1 MKKRL
6 VSILLVLVMV
16 LGMLPTVAFAADTA
30 PTEISSAEEFAAM
43 TATAGSSYIL
53 TKDITVTTPYS
64 KDFKG
69 TFDGNGHTITLNITA
84 TAVKSGLFASL
95 AGGAVIKNVITAG
108 SINAASYNNVGG
120 IVGQVSTAT
129 GTVTIQNCKNTAN
142 ILGKQGVGGIVG
154 YAYSSKALIIEN
166 CGNTG
171 TISSTDA
178 SGGRVG
184 GIGGNLLTTV
194 VSQITNCFNQGTIE
208 SKASNSAGLVGY
220 GQYLTIKNCYSTGS
234 VSGSYTTA
242 TICPSGQGN
251 VTLENCYAL
260 EGTSSFFYRSN
271 GATKDDASGFEDEE
285 TMKSTTFAQTLGSG
299 FMYKAGDYPA
309 LSWETPKATKV
320 FKITPA
326 AAKLEVYDQDE
337 DTIIYTGTGAEH
349 TVALPAGTYGYD
361 VTCDGYEDV
370 NGSDIVVSAEDA
382 EAGKALDEVV
392 VTMKEDASAWT
403 TISVTKD
410 PASTVVTIKDASGAA
425 VSAQAD
431 GSYKLLKTGKYTYTA
446 TTTDEGYEAVSGD
459 VDLTASTLDV
469 VLPQVTGLAIK
480 TAATKTEYYQGDAID
495 TTGLEVTISYK
506 SGDTLDVAAA
516 DFASKGIKV
525 SFSSAVVSDDVTVTI
540 SYKGQSATYKVSVA
554 DKPMPSTLFNGLK
567 GYATVEY
574 SSSNET
580 KIPKDKAFVE
590 TTKDGETV
598 LKSNSYDVNSS
609 TVTITI
615 KFASELPTSNFIF
628 DYKTSS
634 EKNYDYFSVNG
645 STSKTLSGEID
656 WTRYALSV
664 KPGDTLTLAYTKD
677 SSSKSGD
684 DCVYLRNFG
693 FAFNATFNVTT
704 EGATVTLKNKDT
716 GAAISGTDNKF
727 VVTPGTYEYTV
738 SKFGY
743 VSETGE
749 FTITKADFSKDVTL
763 KEGSKQKV
771 TLNIAIPEDAI
782 GDYTLTVQSGSDYSD
797 TKTSS
802 EKKVE
807 LELTPA
813 SYTYTITHPDCKTA
827 TGTFTVGESAQSI
840 DIELVRAVVFRDFF
854 ANCVGITAE
863 NHERRPWKIV
873 EDQTNGNYLTTE
885 GVSTGYGSSYLTTIT
900 LTATDNV
907 RLSFDVTPYCYGSS
921 YRFVIA
927 KNGTTVKSY
936 DRSDKWES
944 YTIDLNK
951 GDVLTLTFT
960 PYGTSY
966 YTRLKNFQSAR
977 LATIDFATDPA
988 DAAITVKNAD
998 GTVVNPASGTTYVLS
1013 EGEYT
1018 YTASKFGYE
1027 DVEGEFTV
1035 EGGKDKTIT
1044 VPALPELPKF
1054 GVAFGITM
1062 PNDCQDDGYTVT
1074 IKQGTTVAYTGSDV
1088 SCKLPAGD
1096 YTYTVSSP
1104 KCESATGSFTVKGN
1118 MAIRV
1123 TLERKLV
1130 FADFFPSGVDAVN
1143 DAANP
1148 YKIVTSDD
1156 GNYLTTQGYSSYGE
1170 YTITLTFTKGG
1181 LFSFDYYGDPYNN
1194 QYYPF
1199 TVKNGSETLLTS
1211 YNSAEWKEF
1220 RTVVEAGDVLTLTSK
1235 QMSNTSCYV
1244 HLKNFKLA
1252 GANTV
1257 SFTVETEDA
1266 VLTVKD
1272 ADGKT
1277 IAPSEGTTYELSD
1290 GTYTYTVSKFGF
1302 AAAEETFTVAGA
1314 DLTIT
1319 VPALKA
1325 LDTKKITFQLT
1336 PASAVVTVSHAVTG
1350 AQTANDNGEYELFE
1364 GETYTYTVTCE
1375 GYGEKSGTITVT
1387 DDEMIEV
1394 TLAFLGTAWDG
1405 TSTTKPA
1412 GSGTVSDPYQI
1423 SNGAELAWFASEVN
1437 GGKYTICA
1445 KLTDD
1450 INLGNQTWTPIGN
1463 YYSDYSSKYN
1473 GTFDGGFHTISGLK
1487 ATTGGLFG
1495 YLNPLATV
1503 KNLTVSGDVSGE
1515 SAAGMISYASEGTI
1529 DSCAAFGTVTVTG
1542 SGFNF
1547 SGGGIVGRGVG
1558 SSNVIRNCANAAT
1571 IINNCTSY
1579 STELSTGGIVGY
1591 TYGTVEN
1598 CYSTGDVKARTDRT
1612 NKALGGL
1619 VGYLRSGAKVV
1630 NCYSAGTVTGPADGI
1645 GAFIGSNSGTI
1656 SGSFYRSNA
1665 AAKAVAT
1672 GSSTG
1677 LTAKTE
1683 AEMKDKSFIREDL
1696 GMKLYHVDT
1705 DAINGGYPVLAWQGG
1720 SEVVITDDEKYV
1732 TLDLQAL
1739 TLRDLDL
1746 AETIET
1752 LRAQADEEVEDMV
1765 ADLTLSE
1772 LNEYIQ
1778 DNFDMPNAS
1787 FKTREEALEVFREEY
1802 YQIVAESY
1810 FEETGVEI
1818 DLSGDGT
1825 IEPDNAGV
1833 YHIKNAARLEL
1844 VTTGENGSKISW
1856 TVAPAGYL
1864 DLSTGKVTLPASGTV
1879 TLTLTATAKSGSEQ
1893 KTRDLSVVL
1902 YSAPKQA
1909 DELFTEIQTKLNE
1922 KSAFIQPVQIRG
1934 QKTVQDAMSY
1944 WLYENGYDDEGIEV
1958 SFVSAGTRATNFNGD
1973 TTAFIGENGVVT
1985 YYQGQAGTS
1994 SVNQVVYNNVQLKL
2008 TKDGAEK
2015 TIKATVHI
2023 GWDTDKAEELMNQ
2036 ALEQLSWENIRGQN
2050 TNEVSDETVADFSG
2064 TIVDGQVSEKL
2075 SVQRSFTFSG
2085 ATVRIGYISLPSD
2098 AVTADWEDSRIYIS
2112 PRRPDQGEEPT
2123 TFDLQL
2129 VTLFDDNLDDY
2140 TKEAL
2145 KSRTSD
2151 DNTTLQNKRS
2161 FRITVAPQTESA
2173 ATVLD
2178 KNLEEIYP
2186 TLMKDFYD
2194 KKTVID
2200 MENVTADIQLP
2211 TATQMSNAGIFD
2223 YVFEDHILRFTSS
2236 NPDVLEVYGYRLM
2249 AYRPLPNEDPV
2260 DVTFTVEICKRGEK
2274 DADGKYTYGATLG
2287 KATFTLTIQPLTQK
2301 ELDDAAALMKKLCTE
2316 EVYWNGIKGENTDK
2330 NNITKDLNSFDE
2342 IEVNS
2347 DGSVTY
2353 IRGAINKNFNR
2364 VEISELPGYDPMA
2377 VYGETWRLFR
2387 SSRPDVL
2394 KHENLVI
2401 REQPKF
2407 NTKVTIDS
2415 VMGYEKYARY
2425 YIKHV
2430 LGNRDDAEQY
2440 ASFAQ
2445 FYKQP
2450 ISIEV
2455 TVTGTTGLD
2464 DPNPPTT
2471 FNAFVYVDAY
2481 KPDGTTPI
2489 DNFTAK
2495 YTLDKPY
2502 EYEVPYTGSPV
2513 TALEVMRDF
2522 FTNSGYTS
2530 NITASSYGAYI
2541 YTITDPNGVT
2551 LTAAT
2556 DDRPYSGWMYTVGGK
2571 LAENMID
2578 SEFIKDGD
2586 MIHFYFVENYYTDLD
2601 PDSDQYKQ
2609 YKAMADDAIALI
2621 DAIPSE
2627 ITSENAASYESAVK
2641 RARNAY
2647 DDLYAG
2653 IRDTMIP
2660 EESKQKLEEAEAKLA
2675 AYKDGSQIA
2684 NVEALIDALPA
2695 AKRMALSDKDALEKA
2710 EAAYAA
2716 LTEDQ
2721 QAKVNETLVQ
2731 KLADCR
2737 TKLDELLVD
2746 GGDDLAAAEAVEQLI
2761 RQTPADA
2768 DNVTA
2773 NYAQAIEKA
2782 SEAYNALSTKARKLV
2797 ASELSKRLT
2806 ANEKALTAN
2815 QKAAAKVDTL
2825 IEKLPEDAQDLTL
2838 SQSKSVTSAKNA
2850 YDKLTDAQKTFVVK
2864 DNVTRLNASVAKI
2877 AELQAEADKIAD
2889 DKAAAAAVDKL
2900 VKALPKTGK
2909 VKTSDKAKI
2918 EAAEAAY
2925 AALTDDQ
2932 KAYLTTDA
2940 EALIAS
2946 ARAELDA
2953 AIEEENAQIDASE
2966 YATILIRALPAA
2978 EDVTLADQEAI
2989 EAAREAYE
2997 LGKDHVEKADLKL
3010 LTACEK
3016 ALKKA
3021 IKQDE
3026 KDQKSAATFIA
3037 KIEKLPQPEEV
3048 LVKNKRAIE
3057 AVRKAY
3063 EKLNDNAKAYAD
3075 ANTEAMQKLS
3085 DCEAALEAAIEDEEK
3100 ADAVE
3105 ALIKKLPTVKRVK
3118 DDDEEAVQTAW
3129 EAYSELTAKQKDLI
3143 AAKNVEKLLAL
3154 CEHFGI
3160 DTSEEETDVEA
3171 LAQAQEEAELQ
3182 AAAIEAFVLADDEDT
3197 ADDAE

>member
-30 PTEISSAEEFAAM
+30 PAEISSASEFAAM
-43 TATAGSSYIL
+43 KAGGNYIL
-53 TKDITVTTPYS
+53 TKDIEISTPYS
-64 KDFKG
+64 GFSG
-69 TFDGNGHTITLNITA
+69 TFDGNYHTITLKINAGSYT
-84 TAVKSGLFASL
+84 GLFTALIGTASGTTVKNL
-95 AGGAVIKNVITAG
+95 IVEGSVTSSGSYVGGIAGNVTTYNGSVRIENCKNNATISGTSYVGGIIGRHDMDGTVTIESCANTG
-108 SINAASYNNVGG
+108 SVTGSDNVGG
-120 IVGQVSTAT
+120 IAGRAVSVNMTNCYNQGAISSTAT
-129 GTVTIQNCKNTAN
+129 SASNGGGLVGS
-142 ILGKQGVGGIVG
+142 GKT
-154 YAYSSKALIIEN
+154 LN
-166 CGNTG
+166 
-171 TISSTDA
+171 
-178 SGGRVG
+178 
-184 GIGGNLLTTV
+184 
-194 VSQITNCFNQGTIE
+194 ITNCYTTGKVTGQWSAAVIPSPESNVVLKKVYALDGTN
-208 SKASNSAGLVGY
+208 SKYWV
-220 GQYLTIKNCYSTGS
+220 STGATRDD
-234 VSGSYTTA
+234 VS
-242 TICPSGQGN
+242 N
-251 VTLENCYAL
+251 
-260 EGTSSFFYRSN
+260 
-271 GATKDDASGFEDEE
+271 FEDEE
-285 TMKSTTFAQTLGSG
+285 TMKSASFATTLGSG
-299 FMYKAGDYPA
+299 FMAKSGDYPI

-320 FKITPA
+320 FKISPETA
-326 AAKLEVYDQDE
+326 TLTVYDLE
-337 DTIIYTGTGAEH
+337 ENAPVYTGTGAEH
-349 TVALPAGTYGYD
+349 TVALAAGSYYYT
-361 VTCDGYEDV
+361 VTCAGYEDYE
-370 NGSDIVVSAEDA
+370 SDDFEVLAADA
-382 EAGKALDEVV
+382 EVGKVLAEEN
-392 VTMKEDASAWT
+392 VTLKEDASAWT

-410 PASTVVTIKDASGAA
+410 PASAAVTIKDASGAA
-425 VSAQAD
+425 VSAQDD

-469 VLPQVTGLAIK
+469 VLPQVTGLTIK
-480 TAATKTEYYQGDAID
+480 TPATKTEYYQGDAID

-506 SGDTLDVAAA
+506 SGATVDVAAA
-516 DFASKGIKV
+516 DFASKGITV

-540 SYKGQSATYKVSVA
+540 SYKGQSTTYTVSV
-554 DKPMPSTLFNGLK
+554 KEKEMSSVFNGLK

-574 SSSNET
+574 SSDKTS
-580 KIPKDKAFVE
+580 IAADKAFVE
-590 TTKDGETV
+590 TTLNGETV
-598 LKSNSYDVNSS
+598 LKSNSKGVSS
-609 TVTITI
+609 SKVTITI
-615 KFASELPTSNFIF
+615 KFASELPTTNFVF

-634 EKNYDYFSVNG
+634 EASSDYLSING
-645 STSKTLSGEID
+645 STNKSLSGDKD
-656 WTRYALSV
+656 WATYSLKDV
-664 KPGDTLTLAYTKD
+664 KPGDTLTLTYVKD
-677 SSSKSGD
+677 YSVDKFD
-684 DCVYLRNFG
+684 DCVYLKNFG
-693 FAFNATFNVTT
+693 FAFNATFNVKTA
-704 EGATVTLKNKDT
+704 GATVTLKNKDT
-716 GAAISGTDNKF
+716 GATINGTDGKF
-727 VVTPGTYEYTV
+727 VVTAGTYEYTV
-738 SKFGY
+738 SKFGF
-743 VSETGE
+743 VPETGE
-749 FTITKADFSKDVTL
+749 FTITNTDFSKDVTL

-771 TLNIAIPEDAI
+771 TLNIAVPEDAI
-782 GDYTLTVQSGSDYSD
+782 GDYTLTIKSGSDYSD

-813 SYTYTITHPDCKTA
+813 TYTYTITHPYCETE
-827 TGTFTVGESAQSI
+827 TGTFTVGESASSV
-840 DIELVRAVVFRDFF
+840 DIALVRALVFQDFF
-854 ANCVGITAE
+854 TDCVGIKAE
-863 NHERRPWKIV
+863 NHDRRPWKIV
-873 EDQTNGNYLTTE
+873 KDQTNGNYLTTE
-885 GVSTGYGSSYLTTIT
+885 GVSTGYGTSYLTTIT

-927 KNGTTVKSY
+927 KNGTSIKNY
-936 DRSDKWES
+936 DRSDKWE
-944 YTIDLNK
+944 TFTTDLNK

-966 YTRLKNFQSAR
+966 YTRLKNFQSVK
-977 LATIDFATDPA
+977 LATIDFTMNPA
-988 DAAITVKNAD
+988 DAAITVKNAA
-998 GTVVNPASGTTYVLS
+998 GTVVNPTSGTTYVLS

-1044 VPALPELPKF
+1044 VPALSELPKF
-1054 GVAFGITM
+1054 GVAFGITL
-1062 PNDCQDDGYTVT
+1062 PEDCQDDGYTVT

-1104 KCESATGSFTVKGN
+1104 KCETATGSFTVKGN
-1118 MAIRV
+1118 MALRV

-1130 FADFFPSGVDAVN
+1130 FADFFPAGVDAVN

-1156 GNYLTTQGYSSYGE
+1156 GNYLTTQGYTGAKT

-1181 LFSFDYYGDPYNN
+1181 LFSFDYYGATNAN
-1194 QYYPF
+1194 QNYPF
-1199 TVKNGSETLLTS
+1199 TVKKGSETLLTS
-1211 YNSAEWKEF
+1211 YNSAAWKEF
-1220 RTVVEAGDVLTLTSK
+1220 RTVVEAGDVLTLY
-1235 QMSNTSCYV
+1235 SNRASTVDTFV
-1244 HLKNFKLA
+1244 HLKNFKLS

-1272 ADGKT
+1272 ANGKT

-1336 PASAVVTVSHAVTG
+1336 PASAAVSVSHAAAG
-1350 AQTANDNGEYELFE
+1350 AQTANDNGEYELLE

-1387 DDEMIEV
+1387 DDETIEV
-1394 TLAFLGTAWDG
+1394 TLDYLGDAWDG
-1405 TSTTKPA
+1405 TSTTKPS

-1423 SNGAELAWFASEVN
+1423 SNGAELAWFSNEVTKN
-1437 GGKYTICA
+1437 SKTTICA
-1445 KLTDD
+1445 ELTAD
-1450 INLGNQTWTPIGN
+1450 INLGGKDW
-1463 YYSDYSSKYN
+1463 SDFKISEYKYN
-1473 GTFDGGFHTISGLK
+1473 DLTFGYAGTFDGKYHTISGLSG
-1487 ATTGGLFG
+1487 TSGLFDCIG
-1495 YLNPLATV
+1495 KTGVV
-1503 KNLTVSGDVSGE
+1503 KNLIVEANIAASGVVGIVAN
-1515 SAAGMISYASEGTI
+1515 SASGTI
-1529 DSCAAFGTVTVTG
+1529 ENCWSKGYVSSDYS
-1542 SGFNF
+1542 SGAV
-1547 SGGGIVGRGVG
+1547 GGILGRGLAG
-1558 SSNVIRNCANAAT
+1558 NVITNCANTAEVKCTYTRYAAGT
-1571 IINNCTSY
+1571 GVGGIAGYTPGAITNCYNTGKVSSTAQSQTSY
-1579 STELSTGGIVGY
+1579 GI
-1591 TYGTVEN
+1591 
-1598 CYSTGDVKARTDRT
+1598 
-1612 NKALGGL
+1612 GGL
-1619 VGYLRSGAKVV
+1619 VGQLRSGGSIK
-1630 NCYSAGTVTGPADGI
+1630 NSYSAGTVTGPSRF
-1645 GAFIGSNSGTI
+1645 GALVGENSNGTI
-1656 SGSFYRSNA
+1656 SGSFYLSTAASNG
-1665 AAKAVAT
+1665 VGT

-1720 SEVVITDDEKYV
+1720 SEVVITDDEKHV

-1778 DNFDMPNAS
+1778 DNFEMADAN
-1787 FKTREEALEVFREEY
+1787 FKTREEALEIFREKY

-1810 FEETGVEI
+1810 FEENGVEI
-1818 DLSGDGT
+1818 DLTSDGT
-1825 IEPDNAGV
+1825 IEPDNAGI
-1833 YHIKNAARLEL
+1833 YHIKNAAHLEL

-1879 TLTLTATAKSGSEQ
+1879 TLTLTATAKAGSEQ

-1909 DELFTEIQTKLNE
+1909 DELFTEIQNKLSE

-1934 QKTVQDAMSY
+1934 HKTVQDAMSY
-1944 WLYENGYDDEGIEV
+1944 WLYVNGYDDEGIEV
-1958 SFVSAGTRATNFNGD
+1958 SFVSAGTRYTNFNGD
-1973 TTAFIGENGVVT
+1973 TTAFIGDNGVVT

-2064 TIVDGQVSEKL
+2064 TIVGGQVSEKL

-2098 AVTADWEDSRIYIS
+2098 AVTADWEDSRISIS
-2112 PRRPDQGEEPT
+2112 PRRPDKGEDPT

-2145 KSRTSD
+2145 KSRDTD
-2151 DNTTLQNKRS
+2151 TNTTLRNQRS

-2173 ATVLD
+2173 ETVLD
-2178 KNLEEIYP
+2178 QKLKDIYP
-2186 TLMKDFYD
+2186 SLMKDFYD

-2200 MENVTADIQLP
+2200 MKNVTADIQLP

-2249 AYRPLPNEDPV
+2249 AYRPLPDEDPV

-2287 KATFTLTIQPLTQK
+2287 KASFTLTIQPLTQK
-2301 ELDDAAALMKKLCTE
+2301 ELNDAAALMKKLCTE

-2342 IEVNS
+2342 MQVNS
-2347 DGSVTY
+2347 DGSITY

-2401 REQPKF
+2401 RQQPEY

-2440 ASFAQ
+2440 KDFAK

-2464 DPNPPTT
+2464 DPNPPET
-2471 FNAFVYVDAY
+2471 FSAYVYVDAY
-2481 KPDGTTPI
+2481 KPDGKTSI
-2489 DNFTAK
+2489 DGFEAK
-2495 YTLDKPY
+2495 YTLDEPY

-2513 TALEVMRDF
+2513 TALEVLRAF
-2522 FTNSGYTS
+2522 FMDAESGYTS
-2530 NITASSYGAYI
+2530 NITSSSYGAYI
-2541 YTITDPNGVT
+2541 SYITDPNGVT

-2556 DDRPYSGWMYTVGGK
+2556 EDRPYSGWMYTVSGK
-2571 LAENMID
+2571 FAENMID
-2578 SEFIKDGD
+2578 SEFLKDGD
-2586 MIHFYFVENYYTDLD
+2586 LIHFYFVENYYTDLD
-2601 PDSDQYKQ
+2601 PDSDEYKQ

-2627 ITSENAASYESAVK
+2627 ITSENAAEYESAVS
-2641 RARNAY
+2641 RARRAY

-2653 IRDTMIP
+2653 IRDSMIS
-2660 EESKQKLEEAEAKLA
+2660 EESKQKLEDAEAKLA

-2684 NVEALIDALPA
+2684 DVEALIDALPA

-2737 TKLDELLVD
+2737 AKLDELLVD

-2761 RQTPADA
+2761 RQTPADSA
-2768 DNVTA
+2768 NVTE

-2782 SEAYNALSTKARKLV
+2782 SEAYKALSTKARKLV

-2815 QKAAAKVDTL
+2815 QKAADKVDTL
-2825 IEKLPEDAQDLTL
+2825 IEKLPEDAQTLTL
-2838 SQSKSVTSAKNA
+2838 SQSKSVTSAKTA
-2850 YDKLTDAQKTFVVK
+2850 YDKLTDAQKTFVQK

-2940 EALIAS
+2940 EALLAS

-3037 KIEKLPQPEEV
+3037 KIEKLPQPIDV
-3048 LVKNKRAIE
+3048 VVKNKRAIE

-3063 EKLNDNAKAYAD
+3063 TKLNDNAKAYAD
-3075 ANTEAMQKLS
+3075 ANTEAMQKLA
-3085 DCEAALEAAIEDEEK
+3085 DCEAALEAAILDEEK
-3100 ADAVE
+3100 ADEVE

-3118 DDDEEAVQTAW
+3118 DTDEEAVQTAW
-3129 EAYSELTAKQKDLI
+3129 DAYSELTAKQKDLI
-3143 AAKNVEKLLAL
+3143 TAKNFEKLLAL

-3160 DTSEEETDVEA
+3160 DTTGEETDVEA
-3171 LAQAQEEAELQ
+3171 LALAQEEAELQ